1 MEYVQAVLND
11 SHLSE
16 KIFNHSGR
24 ATIVIM
30 KHNTVDDS
38 HFFLNLLIF
47 KHHSV
52 LGIINYQ
59 L

>member
-11 SHLSE
+11 YHLSE

-38 HFFLNLLIF
+38 HFF
-47 KHHSV
+47 
-52 LGIINYQ
+52 
-59 L
+59 